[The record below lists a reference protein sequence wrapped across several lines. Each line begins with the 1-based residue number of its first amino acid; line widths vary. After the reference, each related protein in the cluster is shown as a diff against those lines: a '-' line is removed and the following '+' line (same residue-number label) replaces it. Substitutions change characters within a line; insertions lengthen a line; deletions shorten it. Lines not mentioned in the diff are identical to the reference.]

1 MPTNYEIH
9 LHEARLAVEKRVT
22 ELKKEQDLWKSKEE
36 SWEKFDRI
44 SDIDQLFAIYRAR
57 IRTIEAELKKINP
70 QAEN

>member
-1 MPTNYEIH
+1 MPTNYELH
-9 LHEARLAVEKRVT
+9 LHGARLAVEKRVT
-22 ELKKEQDLWKSKEE
+22 ELKKEQELWKSKKE

-70 QAEN
+70 QA